1 MLNINYFISIFT
13 GVLLSIMLYLNG
25 SVGEAAG
32 NYASSVIIHI
42 IGLIGIILVLLVT
55 KSKLK
60 NIKGIPLYMF
70 SGGLIGVLTVVFS
83 NISFSNLGVS
93 LTVSVCLLGQLIT
106 SIIIDHF
113 GFFNLPISKFNKK
126 KILGISAIIIG
137 ICVMTIK

>member
-1 MLNINYFISIFT
+1 MLKINYFISIFT

-42 IGLIGIILVLLVT
+42 IGLIGIILVLLIK
-55 KSKLK
+55 KSKLE

>member
-1 MLNINYFISIFT
+1 MLKINYFISIFT

-42 IGLIGIILVLLVT
+42 IGLIGIILVLLIK
-55 KSKLK
+55 KSKLE

-113 GFFNLPISKFNKK
+113 GFFNLPISKFNKR

>member
-1 MLNINYFISIFT
+1 
-13 GVLLSIMLYLNG
+13 MLYLNG

-42 IGLIGIILVLLVT
+42 IGLIGIILVLLIK
-55 KSKLK
+55 KSKLE